1 MIGGGHPHHAGA
13 AAGAEQEEG
22 ADRWRDHRSRVERPA
37 GRAAGAGSTL
47 GYPPAVD
54 EVLLAER
61 LIGYDTSRRSGIG
74 LATDFVAGWLEARGA
89 AVEQMET
96 AGRRCLVARV
106 GSGATRLVLHG
117 HLDVVPGH
125 PEQFSPRVEG
135 GRLIG
140 RGAYDMKSALA
151 AMMLAVADLAG
162 DIEGV
167 EVELVVVPDEERA
180 DPGENC
186 TEMLVRDGL
195 RADFVVCGEPTDMHV
210 GVQAKGVLMVRIDVG
225 GTAAH
230 GATPWL
236 GDNAVLRAV
245 DLFRRIETLPF
256 AAESAP
262 LFERPSINL
271 GRIQGGDAV
280 NKVPDACRMDVDV
293 RYLPGQSPEG
303 VLAQIRSLD
312 PRAGVEVLLMRPP
325 ADVPADHPFV
335 RALLEAAG
343 RQEPSSASV
352 GRDGASDAVAF
363 LEVGVP
369 AVEFGPRGGGHHGP
383 EEYVEI
389 ESLPPYRRALVEFAR
404 SVAQTSAAPARDAG
418 AGI

>member
-1 MIGGGHPHHAGA
+1 M
-13 AAGAEQEEG
+13 
-22 ADRWRDHRSRVERPA
+22 
-37 GRAAGAGSTL
+37 
-47 GYPPAVD
+47 D

-89 AVEQMET
+89 AVERMET

-106 GSGATRLVLHG
+106 GAGATRLVLHG

-125 PEQFSPRVEG
+125 PEQFSPRIEG
-135 GRLIG
+135 GRLFG

-162 DIEGV
+162 DIDV
-167 EVELVVVPDEERA
+167 EVELIVVPDEERS

-210 GVQAKGVLMVRIDVG
+210 GVQAKGVLMVRVDVA

-312 PRAGVEVLLMRPP
+312 PAAGVEVLLERPP
-325 ADVPADHPFV
+325 ADVPADHPMV
-335 RALLEAAG
+335 LTLLEAAS
-343 RQEPSSASV
+343 RHEPASASV

-389 ESLPPYRRALVEFAR
+389 ESLPRYRRALVEFAR
-404 SVAQTSAAPARDAG
+404 MVAGAPAPLPDAG

>member
-1 MIGGGHPHHAGA
+1 M
-13 AAGAEQEEG
+13 
-22 ADRWRDHRSRVERPA
+22 
-37 GRAAGAGSTL
+37 
-47 GYPPAVD
+47 D

-89 AVEQMET
+89 AVEHMET
-96 AGRRCLVARV
+96 GGRRCLVARV
-106 GSGATRLVLHG
+106 GAGGTRLVLHG
-117 HLDVVPGH
+117 HLDVVPGR
-125 PEQFSPRVEG
+125 PEQFAPRIEG

-162 DIEGV
+162 GIEGV
-167 EVELVVVPDEERA
+167 EVELVVVPDEERS

-210 GVQAKGVLMVRIDVG
+210 GVQAKGVLMIRVDVA
-225 GTAAH
+225 GTSAH

-245 DLFRRIETLPF
+245 DLFRRIGTLPF

-262 LFERPSINL
+262 LFPRPSINL

-293 RYLPGQSPEG
+293 RYLPGQSPEA

-312 PRAGVEVLLMRPP
+312 PDGAEIEVLLERPP
-325 ADVPADHPFV
+325 ADVPPDHPMV
-335 RALLEAAG
+335 RTLLAAAG
-343 RQEPSSASV
+343 RHEPASASV

-363 LEVGVP
+363 LGVGVP

-389 ESLPPYRRALVEFAR
+389 ESLPRYRRALVEFAR
-404 SVAQTSAAPARDAG
+404 MVATGPAAVHEAG

>member
-1 MIGGGHPHHAGA
+1 
-13 AAGAEQEEG
+13 
-22 ADRWRDHRSRVERPA
+22 
-37 GRAAGAGSTL
+37 
-47 GYPPAVD
+47 VD

-89 AVEQMET
+89 AVDRMET
-96 AGRRCLVARV
+96 GGRRCLVARV
-106 GSGATRLVLHG
+106 GSGPTRVVLHG

-125 PEQFSPRVEG
+125 PEQFTPRVED
-135 GRLIG
+135 GRLFG
-140 RGAYDMKSALA
+140 RGAYDMKAALA

-162 DIEGV
+162 DLGGV
-167 EVELVVVPDEERA
+167 EVELIVVPDEERS

-195 RADFVVCGEPTDMHV
+195 RADFVVCGEPTDMRV
-210 GVQAKGVLMVRIDVG
+210 GVQAKGVLMVRLDVG

-245 DLFRRIETLPF
+245 DLFRRIGTLPF

-262 LFERPSINL
+262 MFERPSINL

-293 RYLPGQSPEG
+293 RYLPGQSPED
-303 VLAQIRSLD
+303 VLAQIRGLE
-312 PRAGVEVLLMRPP
+312 PRAEVEVLLQRPP
-325 ADVPADHPFV
+325 AEVPADHPFV
-335 RALLEAAG
+335 RTLLQAAG
-343 RQEPSSASV
+343 RHEPSTASV

-389 ESLPPYRRALVEFAR
+389 ESLPRYRMALVEFAR
-404 SVAQTSAAPARDAG
+404 MVAGQPAAARDAG